1 MVHKSPCPP
10 ICLKCSMGRQGRW
23 VPPSPGHLYP
33 SRCVFV
39 CVAYAYILLGRLGR
53 PRQGGNDR
61 YRSTTHNTVVA
72 DQYDYKGGHEGGS
85 ESPCLAPYAHWVG
98 FVCMGVPQVPPG
110 HPKQGGNG
118 RYRSIT
124 HDPVVVDHQNYI
136 PLDSP

>member
-1 MVHKSPCPP
+1 
-10 ICLKCSMGRQGRW
+10 MGRQGRW

-61 YRSTTHNTVVA
+61 YRSTTHSTVVA

-85 ESPCLAPYAHWVG
+85 ESSHQAPYAHALNIRRICRGARGRGFFSWRLAFGDVG
-98 FVCMGVPQVPPG
+98 FRSLVTA
-110 HPKQGGNG
+110 KIG
-118 RYRSIT
+118 RLATPCVSPEEKNARVIQYRE
-124 HDPVVVDHQNYI
+124 
-136 PLDSP
+136 